1 MSRVMAV
8 AWRPHRGTS
17 DGRRKMPDLQAA
29 LEGIERFLED
39 RLPRSDAPGVV
50 VALTD
55 CEQLLG
61 AVAVG
66 LADVAAGRPVQL
78 GDRFQIGS
86 ISKSFAAIVAMQ
98 EVEAGRLDLQA
109 PVTDYVPW
117 FEVRSRFAPIT
128 PHHLLTHTAGLI
140 MGTDFGLDGGHQVWA
155 LRETE
160 CVYAPGT
167 RFSYSNDGYK
177 LLGLVLEATTGKP
190 FTELLVERVLGPLG
204 MADSDPAITLATRAT
219 VALPHQRAFDD
230 RPSHAGQPWMVS
242 PWYETDTADGSIV
255 STAADMCA
263 YARLL
268 LARGDAPRGR
278 LFSAESWERLTQ
290 QAIEDLDEPG
300 AWYGYGLVTREIAGR
315 TLVGHSGSMV
325 GYSSYL
331 LTDPEAGLAVVVL
344 MNGIDDRSELA
355 QYALEAGRAAGAGV
369 PVPPPRPPA
378 NLTIIADA
386 EDYAGT
392 YTLCGGASG
401 GDPGGELTLAA
412 SSGRLLLRAA
422 GVEVALERRRPD
434 VFVAPH
440 PEWDRFCLRA
450 GRDAAGAAAELFHG
464 PDWYVNDRY
473 AGPREFAPRPEW
485 GPFVGHYRSWNAM
498 LPDLRVIERKGKLLL
513 SAPWVDVPGGEMELV
528 PLGEA
533 GFRVGVE
540 EWRPDRLRFDAI
552 VDGRATRVLY
562 DQAPLY
568 RAFTP

>member
-1 MSRVMAV
+1 MA
-8 AWRPHRGTS
+8 
-17 DGRRKMPDLQAA
+17 DLQAA

-39 RLPRSDAPGVV
+39 RRPRSDAPGVV

-55 CEQLLG
+55 RERLLG

-86 ISKSFAAIVAMQ
+86 ISKSFAAIIALQ

-117 FEVRSRFAPIT
+117 FEVRSRFDPIT
-128 PHHLLTHTAGLI
+128 THHLLTHSAGLV
-140 MGTDFGLDGGHQVWA
+140 MGTDFGLDGAHQVWA

-160 CVYAPGT
+160 CMYASGV
-167 RFSYSNDGYK
+167 RFAYSNDGYK

-190 FTELLVERVLGPLG
+190 FTELLTERVLGPLG
-204 MADSDPAITLATRAT
+204 MDHSDPAITLATRAT

-242 PWYETDTADGSIV
+242 PWYETATADGSIV

-278 LFSAESWERLTQ
+278 LFSAESWARLTQ
-290 QAIEDLDEPG
+290 RAVEDLDEPG
-300 AWYGYGLVTREIAGR
+300 AWYGYGLITREIGGR
-315 TLVGHSGSMV
+315 TLIGHSGSMV

-344 MNGIDDRSELA
+344 MNGIEDRSALA
-355 QYALEAGRAAGAGV
+355 HYALEAGRAARAGA
-369 PVPPPRPPA
+369 PVPPPPPPA
-378 NLTIIADA
+378 DPAFIDDA
-386 EDYAGT
+386 EACAGT
-392 YTLCGGASG
+392 YALCGGDG
-401 GDPGGELTLAA
+401 PGGELTLAA
-412 SSGRLLLRAA
+412 SCGRLLLRAA
-422 GVEVALERRRPD
+422 GVEVAVEERARD
-434 VFVAPH
+434 VFVVPH
-440 PEWDRFCLRA
+440 ADWDRFYLRA
-450 GRDAAGAAAELFHG
+450 GRDAAGAVVELFHG
-464 PDWYVNDRY
+464 ADWYVNDRY

-513 SAPWVDVPGGEMELV
+513 SAPWVDVPGGEMGLV

-540 EWRPDRLRFDAI
+540 EWRPDRLSFDAI
-552 VDGRATRVLY
+552 VEGRATRVLY
-562 DQAPLY
+562 NQAPLY

>member
-1 MSRVMAV
+1 MA
-8 AWRPHRGTS
+8 
-17 DGRRKMPDLQAA
+17 DLQAA
-29 LEGIERFLED
+29 FEGIERFAAE

-50 VALTD
+50 VALTGR
-55 CEQLLG
+55 EQLLG

-86 ISKSFAAIVAMQ
+86 ISKSFAAIIALQ
-98 EVEAGRLDLQA
+98 EVEAGRLDLLA

-117 FEVRSRFAPIT
+117 FEVRSRFDPIT
-128 PHHLLTHTAGLI
+128 THHLLTHTAGLI
-140 MGTDFGLDGGHQVWA
+140 MGADFGLDGGHQVWA

-160 CVYAPGT
+160 CVYAPGA

-190 FTELLVERVLGPLG
+190 FTELLAERVLGPLG
-204 MADSDPAITLATRAT
+204 MDDSDPAITLATRAT

-230 RPSHAGQPWMVS
+230 RPSHPAQPWMVS
-242 PWYETDTADGSIV
+242 PWYETATADGSIV

-278 LFSAESWERLTQ
+278 LFSAESWGRLAQ
-290 QAIEDLDEPG
+290 RAIEDPDEPG
-300 AWYGYGLVTREIAGR
+300 AWYGYGLITREIDGR
-315 TLVGHSGSMV
+315 ALIGHSGSMV

-331 LTDPEAGLAVVVL
+331 LTDPDAGLAVVVL
-344 MNGIDDRSELA
+344 MNGIEDRTELVL
-355 QYALEAGRAAGAGV
+355 YALAAGRAARAGA
-369 PVPPPRPPA
+369 PVPPPPA
-378 NLTIIADA
+378 DPARIADA
-386 EDYAGT
+386 GVYAGT
-392 YTLCGGASG
+392 YSLCGGGPG
-401 GDPGGELTLAA
+401 GGGPGGGGPGPGGGGPGPGGELTLAA

-422 GVEVALERRRPD
+422 GVEVALERREPD

-440 PEWDRFCLRA
+440 PDWERFYLRA
-450 GRDAAGAAAELFHG
+450 GRDAAGAVVELFHG
-464 PDWYVNDRY
+464 PDWYAGARY
-473 AGPREFAPRPEW
+473 EGRRDFAPRPEW
-485 GPFVGHYRSWNAM
+485 QPFVGHYRSWNAM
-498 LPDLRVIERKGKLLL
+498 LPDLRVIERKGRLLL
-513 SAPWVDVPGGEMELV
+513 SAPWVDAPGGEMELV

-533 GFRVGVE
+533 LFRVGAD
-540 EWRPDRLRFDAI
+540 EWRPDRLSFDAI
-552 VDGRATRVLY
+552 VEGRATRVLY

>member
-1 MSRVMAV
+1 MV
-8 AWRPHRGTS
+8 
-17 DGRRKMPDLQAA
+17 DLQAA
-29 LEGIERFLED
+29 LEGIERFVAA

-55 CEQLLG
+55 REQLLG

-66 LADVAAGRPVQL
+66 MADVAAGRPVEL

-86 ISKSFAAIVAMQ
+86 ISKSFAAIIAMQ

-117 FEVRSRFAPIT
+117 FAVRSRFAPIT
-128 PHHLLTHTAGLI
+128 THHLLTHAAGLI
-140 MGTDFGLDGGHQVWA
+140 MGTDFVLDGVHQVWT
-155 LRETE
+155 LRETA
-160 CVYAPGT
+160 CVYAPGE

-177 LLGLVLEATTGKP
+177 LVGCVLEATTGKP
-190 FTELLVERVLGPLG
+190 FTELLVERILGPLG
-204 MADSDPAITLATRAT
+204 MDHSDPAITLATRAT

-242 PWYETDTADGSIV
+242 PWYETATADGSII

-268 LARGDAPRGR
+268 LACGAAPRGR
-278 LFSAESWERLTQ
+278 VFSAESWERLTQ

-315 TLVGHSGSMV
+315 TLIGHSGSMV

-344 MNGIDDRSELA
+344 MNGIEDRTELA
-355 QYALEAGRAAGAGV
+355 QYTLEAGRAAGAGV
-369 PVPPPRPPA
+369 PVPPPPPPA
-378 NLTIIADA
+378 DPTIIADA

-401 GDPGGELTLAA
+401 GELTLAA
-412 SSGRLLLRAA
+412 SSGRLLLHAA
-422 GVEVALERRRPD
+422 GVEVALERRQPD
-434 VFVAPH
+434 TFVAPH
-440 PEWDRFCLRA
+440 PDWDRHYLCA
-450 GRDAAGAAAELFHG
+450 GRDAAGAVVELFHG
-464 PDWYVNDRY
+464 PDWYAGERY
-473 AGPREFAPRPEW
+473 SGAREFAPHPQRRS
-485 GPFVGHYRSWNAM
+485 FVGHYRSWNAM
-498 LPDLRVIERKGKLLL
+498 LPDLRVVERKGRLLF
-513 SAPWVDVPGGEMELV
+513 SGPWLEGPACELELV

-533 GFRVGVE
+533 LFRVGAE
-540 EWRPDRLRFDAI
+540 EWRPDRLSFDAI
-552 VDGRATRVLY
+552 VEGRATRVLY
-562 DQAPLY
+562 NQAPLY

>member
-1 MSRVMAV
+1 MV
-8 AWRPHRGTS
+8 
-17 DGRRKMPDLQAA
+17 DLQAA
-29 LEGIERFLED
+29 LEGIERFVAA

-55 CEQLLG
+55 REQSLG

-66 LADVAAGRPVQL
+66 MADVAAGRPVQL

-86 ISKSFAAIVAMQ
+86 ISKSFAAIIAMQ

-128 PHHLLTHTAGLI
+128 THHLLTHTAGLI
-140 MGTDFGLDGGHQVWA
+140 MGTDFGLDGAHQVWA

-160 CVYAPGT
+160 CVYAPGA

-177 LLGLVLEATTGKP
+177 LLGLVLEAVIGKP
-190 FTELLVERVLGPLG
+190 FTELLAERVLGPLG
-204 MADSDPAITLATRAT
+204 MDASDPAITLATRAT
-219 VALPHQRAFDD
+219 VALPHQRAYDD
-230 RPSHAGQPWMVS
+230 RPSHPTQPWMVS
-242 PWYETDTADGSIV
+242 PWYETATADGSIV

-278 LFSAESWERLTQ
+278 LFSEASWKRLTQ
-290 QAIEDLDEPG
+290 CAVEDLDEPG
-300 AWYGYGLVTREIAGR
+300 AWYGYGLVTREKDGR

-331 LTDPEAGLAVVVL
+331 MADPEAGLAVVVL
-344 MNGIDDRSELA
+344 MNGIADRSELVY
-355 QYALEAGRAAGAGV
+355 YALEAGRAALAGV
-369 PVPPPRPPA
+369 PVLPPPPPVDP
-378 NLTIIADA
+378 TILDDA
-386 EDYAGT
+386 EVYAGT
-392 YTLCGGASG
+392 YRLCGGPS
-401 GDPGGELTLAA
+401 GELSLAA

-422 GVEVALERRRPD
+422 GVEVALERREPD

-440 PEWDRFCLRA
+440 PDWDRYYLRA
-450 GRDAAGAAAELFHG
+450 GRDAAGAVVELFHG
-464 PDWYVNDRY
+464 PDWYAGERY
-473 AGPREFAPRPEW
+473 EGPRDLAARPEW
-485 GPFVGHYRSWNAM
+485 QPFVGHYRAWNAM

-513 SAPWVDVPGGEMELV
+513 SAPWVDAPGGETELV

-533 GFRVGVE
+533 GFRVGAE
-540 EWRPDRLRFDAI
+540 EWRPDRLRFDAV

-562 DQAPLY
+562 NQAPLY
-568 RAFTP
+568 RTFTP